1 MAFFNQLLNYLWQIL
16 TFVGGITAA
25 VGVFRW
31 VSGGKAH
38 DAQAQEGHQ
47 FHLQWGDMALPLQ
60 LHTSD
65 GWALLALSG
74 GQPLTVQGE
83 WDGTSLRPLSALGP
97 EGFWIWTPRA

>member
-38 DAQAQEGHQ
+38 DAQAQEGAVWVIQ
-47 FHLQWGDMALPLQ
+47 PPTLECGNAAFGAL
-60 LHTSD
+60 
-65 GWALLALSG
+65 
-74 GQPLTVQGE
+74 
-83 WDGTSLRPLSALGP
+83 R
-97 EGFWIWTPRA
+97 

>member
-38 DAQAQEGHQ
+38 DAQAQEGAV
-47 FHLQWGDMALPLQ
+47 WVIA
-60 LHTSD
+60 
-65 GWALLALSG
+65 
-74 GQPLTVQGE
+74 
-83 WDGTSLRPLSALGP
+83 R
-97 EGFWIWTPRA
+97 R

>member
-38 DAQAQEGHQ
+38 DAQAQEGAV
-47 FHLQWGDMALPLQ
+47 W
-60 LHTSD
+60 
-65 GWALLALSG
+65 
-74 GQPLTVQGE
+74 VI
-83 WDGTSLRPLSALGP
+83 ALGGAMP
-97 EGFWIWTPRA
+97 QSAWSEAATSPSPRCRDDGGNSI

>member
-38 DAQAQEGHQ
+38 DAQAQEGAV
-47 FHLQWGDMALPLQ
+47 W
-60 LHTSD
+60 
-65 GWALLALSG
+65 
-74 GQPLTVQGE
+74 VI
-83 WDGTSLRPLSALGP
+83 ALGGAMAAIGLVERKNP
-97 EGFWIWTPRA
+97 VTGYTSKRTILTRIP

>member
-38 DAQAQEGHQ
+38 DAQAQEGAV
-47 FHLQWGDMALPLQ
+47 W
-60 LHTSD
+60 
-65 GWALLALSG
+65 
-74 GQPLTVQGE
+74 VI
-83 WDGTSLRPLSALGP
+83 ALGGALAAIGLVGGSDLTFP
-97 EGFWIWTPRA
+97 TM

>member
-38 DAQAQEGHQ
+38 DAQAQGARSGSSRWAA
-47 FHLQWGDMALPLQ
+47 QWRPSAWSAAA
-60 LHTSD
+60 TSPSPRCRDD
-65 GWALLALSG
+65 GGNS
-74 GQPLTVQGE
+74 
-83 WDGTSLRPLSALGP
+83 
-97 EGFWIWTPRA
+97 I

>member
-38 DAQAQEGHQ
+38 DAQAQEGAV
-47 FHLQWGDMALPLQ
+47 W
-60 LHTSD
+60 
-65 GWALLALSG
+65 
-74 GQPLTVQGE
+74 VI
-83 WDGTSLRPLSALGP
+83 ALGGAMAAIGWSAAATSP
-97 EGFWIWTPRA
+97 SPRCRDDGGNSI